1 MGKKSSLSPT
11 QKAEILVIRVECE
24 IRPKVGFNKTV
35 VYTSIVNDS
44 GTFSVNVRSERPK

>member
-11 QKAEILVIRVECE
+11 RKAQILVIRVECE

-35 VYTSIVNDS
+35 VYTAIVKDL
-44 GTFSVNVRSERPK
+44 GTISVNVRRERPK